1 MRGSRF
7 DFLDKPIYNRSM
19 NKSILDQLKILS
31 HSGSHPKVW
40 IAAALVYR
48 NKIISYGV
56 NQMKSHPYQMRYGR
70 NPEAIYWHAETSAI
84 FTADKKLGFDKF
96 KNSSLYIARVKY
108 DSSDKIK
115 FISGLAAPCEGC
127 LRCIMEYGIK
137 EVIYTLD
144 EIDNVKEH
152 YGVIVL

>member
-1 MRGSRF
+1 
-7 DFLDKPIYNRSM
+7 M
-19 NKSILDQLKILS
+19 NKKILDHLKILS
-31 HSGSHPKVW
+31 HSGSHPNVW

-56 NQMKSHPYQMRYGR
+56 NQMKSHPYQRKYAR

-84 FTADKKLGFDKF
+84 YIADKKIGFDKF
-96 KNSSLYIARVKY
+96 KHSSLYVTRVKY

-115 FISGLAAPCEGC
+115 FISGLAAPCDGC
-127 LRCIMEYGIK
+127 LRCIREYGIK

-144 EIDNVKEH
+144 HIDGVKEN
-152 YGVIVL
+152 YGVLVL